1 MTARHAAT
9 AAESNGK
16 TLLTVSMLNAELTKR
31 PHKQR
36 VVWDSKQAGLC
47 VLISRGAKNAHR
59 ATVNFR
65 VAFYLKNIPG
75 KPQYI
80 SLGRYPDGQYTYT
93 KNGKQITAA
102 CSDIEAMRRAAS
114 NIRNDAKDQGVDP
127 RRPPASTVFEDVVAD
142 FLKLH
147 ASKNRRAAET
157 KRIFDRYVLP
167 QWRFK
172 SIKDIDRNAVTHL
185 LDKIE
190 QKQIRYEGRSIGT
203 PLVATSV
210 LIQLSKLFNWHAAR
224 SNDFTSPLVKG
235 MARGKAK
242 ARTLFLNDVELRT
255 LWPLLD
261 DSVFGAVVKTALL
274 TAQRFHKV
282 SGMRRADLKDHLTV
296 PGHYDADQQWIDDVE
311 IDHVWNASRD
321 DDPANKQV
329 SAVPLSAATRAV
341 IAAVPDLGGDYVFTL
356 DGREAPRGFSKYKYQ
371 LDARMKAVL
380 AAQGVEFRPWQYRDL
395 RRTAKVLMK
404 RAGVSREISE
414 LCLAHVIKGVEGTYD
429 RYDYLREKQDAFDRL
444 AALVER
450 IVNPPSADN
459 VVPLQ
464 RPRRQTRAARRGH

>member
-9 AAESNGK
+9 AAERNGK
-16 TLLTVSMLNAELTKR
+16 TLLTVSGLNAELTKR

-65 VAFYLKNIPG
+65 VAFYLKSVPG

-93 KNGKQITAA
+93 DNGKSITAV
-102 CSDIEAMRRAAS
+102 CSDIEAIRRAAS
-114 NIRNDAKDQGVDP
+114 TIRNRAKDQGIDP
-127 RRPPASTVFEDVVAD
+127 RRPPVSDVFEDVVAD

-242 ARTLFLNDVELRT
+242 PRTLFLNDAELRT

-282 SGMRRADLKDHLTV
+282 SSMRRADLKDHLTI
-296 PGHYDADQQWIDDVE
+296 PSHEDIETGQFIDEVRVDN
-311 IDHVWNASRD
+311 VWDASRGN
-321 DDPANKQV
+321 DPKNKQV
-329 SAVPLSAATRAV
+329 AVVPLSPMAQAV
-341 IAAVPDLGGDYVFTL
+341 IATVPNLGTDYVFTL
-356 DGREAPRGFSKYKYQ
+356 VGKEAPRGFSKYKTQ
-371 LDARMKAVL
+371 LDARMKAAL

-395 RRTAKVLMK
+395 RRTAKTLMK

-414 LCLAHVIKGVEGTYD
+414 LCLAHIIKGVEGVYD
-429 RYDYLREKQDAFDRL
+429 QYDYLREKRDAFDHL
-444 AALVER
+444 AALVDR
-450 IVNPPSADN
+450 IVHPPSTDN
-459 VVPLQ
+459 VVPIPTQ
-464 RPRRQTRAARRGH
+464 RRRRAR